1 MSNNLGSATE
11 NIENNFLYDGKYK
24 EMDCMK
30 EFIKY
35 KNDGNNKKNTD
46 TDVLEK
52 PEAVLCAYDKYIFK
66 SGVRNED
73 RLRRRAHKN
82 IIVNYCENSST
93 ACKSQDEY
101 GFETKQDEM
110 CLKVN
115 ACEDSMSFNDIIPT
129 AVSFFEVFNS
139 VMEEISPQKAHELL
153 KMKNKRSTAYL
164 VEQASIKTIEMGEL
178 EKK

>member
-1 MSNNLGSATE
+1 MSNSSGSATE

-35 KNDGNNKKNTD
+35 KNKSNNKKNTD

-73 RLRRRAHKN
+73 RLRRTIPYHGF
-82 IIVNYCENSST
+82 
-93 ACKSQDEY
+93 SQ
-101 GFETKQDEM
+101 
-110 CLKVN
+110 
-115 ACEDSMSFNDIIPT
+115 
-129 AVSFFEVFNS
+129 
-139 VMEEISPQKAHELL
+139 
-153 KMKNKRSTAYL
+153 
-164 VEQASIKTIEMGEL
+164 
-178 EKK
+178 